1 MIKIFISVTKLII
14 FSISLLILIKIL
26 YIRIKKQNIKD
37 YPFYYLLIFL
47 TLTITMLICF
57 WIPKAPHSL
66 TSEISD
72 EYHNYQYRQEQK
84 ALKEKREQQK
94 QDKTYKQ
101 IEKIQKEIDK
111 YYNEFPLTHS
121 INQKWIDKQQKAINM
136 IDPKYAEGL
145 MSNHKDELQ
154 NQLNDIKRRYK
165 QEKEADY

>member
-1 MIKIFISVTKLII
+1 MIISITKLIL
-14 FSISLLILIKIL
+14 FSLVLLFLIKIIYKQL
-26 YIRIKKQNIKD
+26 KKQDKKD

-47 TLTITMLICF
+47 TLIITMLICF

-66 TSEISD
+66 TSDIINN
-72 EYHNYQYRQEQK
+72 YHSYQYKQEQE

-121 INQKWIDKQQKAINM
+121 INQKWIDKQQKAINS
-136 IDPKYAEGL
+136 IDSKYAEEL
-145 MSNHKDELQ
+145 MINHKDELQ
-154 NQLNDIKRRYK
+154 NQLNDIKKRYK
-165 QEKEADY
+165 QEKEAGY